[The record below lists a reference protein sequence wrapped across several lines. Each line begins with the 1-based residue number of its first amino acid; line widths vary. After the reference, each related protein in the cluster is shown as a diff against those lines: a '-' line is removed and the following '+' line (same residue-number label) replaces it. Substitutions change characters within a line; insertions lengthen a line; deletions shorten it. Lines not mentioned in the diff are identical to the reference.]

1 MKLQVPYLPFITK
14 SFFSLPFI
22 VVYLLLL
29 FTNFSHAQDQKIL
42 KGKQISGTTINDEQL
57 TFLMSHQEALKE
69 FEKPASLS
77 MMEIPVKVHIVK
89 STTSNS
95 ASIEEIKEA
104 FAKLNKYFVQIY
116 VQFVP
121 LGDFNYISNDKYF
134 DFNKEDENALCGS
147 NDSKN
152 VINLYIVG
160 SISDGPLKFCGYTY
174 YPEDLEK
181 NTDRVFLANE
191 CLSDGVSLARQMG
204 HYFTLFSTSGL
215 NVSETQEWVNGENC
229 ATEGDLICDTP
240 ADPGLELS
248 SVDDRCGYI
257 GKKQD
262 QSGRKRFYK
271 PDTKNLMSD
280 NPRLYCCDHFTEQQ
294 YQKMLYAAIN
304 LRNYLTFPKSQY
316 SKRQLKVLAAEK
328 GLSGQVSVFMQ
339 GTEMPVVRNGNM
351 YINEKELYPTN
362 TTYNIAVVNNQKGY
376 IYVIEGDAERGI
388 YLQYPKKGDK
398 VFFKGETTAEFIV
411 PSNLERLKVD
421 ELKGK
426 DGKNHIVVLFS
437 KKQLRIEQLID
448 EMNSIEEYLD
458 VVQRIYT
465 VIGTDLIPSKNLVY
479 QKNGIQVQGIA
490 TDQQIMPVIIEYKQP

>member
-1 MKLQVPYLPFITK
+1 MKLKLLVYLQFIG
-14 SFFSLPFI
+14 I
-22 VVYLLLL
+22 ILLLL
-29 FTNFSHAQDQKIL
+29 TNTLLFAQDQKIL
-42 KGKQISGTTINDEQL
+42 TGKQISGTTINDAQL
-57 TFLMSHQEALKE
+57 EFLMGHQETLQE
-69 FEKPASLS
+69 FERPTSLS
-77 MMEIPVKVHIVK
+77 MLEIPVKVHIVK
-89 STTSNS
+89 KVDAES
-95 ASIEEIKEA
+95 ASIDEIKTA
-104 FAKLNKYFVQIY
+104 FAKLNKHFIQIY

-121 LGDFNYISNDKYF
+121 LGDYNYISSDKYY
-134 DFNKEDENALCGS
+134 DFNKEDENGLCGG
-147 NDSKN
+147 NDLKD

-181 NTDRVFLANE
+181 NTDRIFLAND
-191 CLSDGVSLARQMG
+191 CLSDGVSLVRQMG

-215 NVSETQEWVNGENC
+215 QVSETREWVNGENC
-229 ATEGDLICDTP
+229 ETEGDLICDTP

-294 YQKMLYAAIN
+294 YKKMLYAAIN
-304 LRNYLTFPKSQY
+304 LRTYLSFPKSEY
-316 SKRQLKVLAAEK
+316 SKRQLKILAEEK
-328 GLSGQVSVFMQ
+328 GLDGQVSVFMR
-339 GTEMPVVRNGNM
+339 GNEMPVSRKGNT
-351 YINEKELYPTN
+351 YVNDKETYSTN
-362 TTYNIAVVNNQKGY
+362 TTYNIAIVNNQKGFIY
-376 IYVIEGDAERGI
+376 ILEGDAERGV
-388 YLQYPKKGDK
+388 YLLYPQKGDK
-398 VFFKGETTAEFIV
+398 VFFKGETSAEFIV

-437 KKQLRIEQLID
+437 KKQLRIEQLVD

-465 VIGTDLIPSKNLVY
+465 VIGTDIIPSNNLTY
-479 QKNGIQVQGIA
+479 DKNGIHVEGIA
-490 TDQQIMPVIIEYKQP
+490 TDQQIMPVIIQYQQP

>member
-1 MKLQVPYLPFITK
+1 MKLQILSCLQFTGI
-14 SFFSLPFI
+14 I
-22 VVYLLLL
+22 LLL
-29 FTNFSHAQDQKIL
+29 FTNTSLFAQNQKVL
-42 KGKQISGTTINDEQL
+42 KGKQISGTVINDEQL
-57 TFLMSHQEALKE
+57 EFLMQHQEALKE
-69 FEKPASLS
+69 FEPPASLS
-77 MMEIPVKVHIVK
+77 MMEVPVKVHIIK
-89 STTSNS
+89 STKGESTSIDDVQ
-95 ASIEEIKEA
+95 AA
-104 FAKLNKYFVQIY
+104 FAKLNKHFIQIY

-121 LGDFNYISNDKYF
+121 LGDYNYISNDKYY
-134 DFNKEDENALCGS
+134 DLNKEDENTLCS
-147 NDSKN
+147 NNDLKE
-152 VINLYIVG
+152 VINLYVVG

-181 NTDRVFLANE
+181 NTDRIFLTND
-191 CLSDGVSLARQMG
+191 CLTDGVSLARQMG

-215 NVSETQEWVNGENC
+215 RVSETNEWVNGENC
-229 ATEGDLICDTP
+229 KTEGDLICDTP

-248 SVDDRCGYI
+248 SVDERCGYI

-304 LRNYLTFPKSQY
+304 LRTYLNFPKSQY
-316 SKRQLKVLAAEK
+316 SKRQLKVLAEEK
-328 GLSGQVSVFMQ
+328 GLNGQVSVYMQ
-339 GTEMPVVRNGNM
+339 GKEMPIKRAGNL
-351 YINEKELYPTN
+351 YLNDQETYPTN
-362 TTYNIAVVNNQKGY
+362 TTYNISIVNNQKGY
-376 IYVIEGDAERGI
+376 IYVLEGDAERGI

-398 VFFKGETTAEFIV
+398 VFFKGESTAEFIV

-421 ELKGK
+421 ELKGE

-437 KKQLRIEQLID
+437 KKQLRIEELID

-465 VIGTDLIPSKNLVY
+465 IIGTDLIPYNNLTY
-479 QKNGIQVQGIA
+479 NKNGIQVEGIA